1 LYSFINPIGSLSP
14 LLAELERAAAP
25 RAITLRIP
33 GALIALAILI
43 VFRWQISAA
52 TGVVYRLDRWT
63 GHAVACDMSYRDCQE
78 IQF

>member
-1 LYSFINPIGSLSP
+1 MRVAVVIAS
-14 LLAELERAAAP
+14 
-25 RAITLRIP
+25 
-33 GALIALAILI
+33 ALIAIAILI